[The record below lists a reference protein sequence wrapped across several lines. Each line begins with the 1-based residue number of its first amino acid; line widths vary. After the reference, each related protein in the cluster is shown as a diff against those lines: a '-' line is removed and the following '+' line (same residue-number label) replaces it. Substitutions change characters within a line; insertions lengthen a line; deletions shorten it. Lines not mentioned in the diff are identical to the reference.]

1 MPAYKDEKRGTW
13 YVRFRYT
20 DWTGKRVETTKR
32 GFAKKGDAQ
41 KYEDEAKREKTA
53 AAGMTFGELYKI
65 YLEDARHRLR
75 QTTIIT
81 KETIIE
87 KHVLNYFTA
96 SLLENISAAN
106 IRQWQTS
113 LIKKGM
119 APTYIHFIQSQFSA
133 VMNYAV
139 KYYGLPSNPIKI
151 AGPVGKTKAPVMDYW
166 TIDEYQKYMAAE
178 TSPLHRAAIM
188 ILFWAGLRCGE
199 MLALTPADVDTE
211 KRILR
216 VNKTYHYI
224 GKGREFTTPPKTPG
238 SIRDVTIPSVV
249 LDAIQALSKK
259 MYGEPDRIIPISAEA
274 LRQHFD
280 YIIRK
285 AGIKRIR
292 IHDLRH
298 SHASYLI
305 NKNVPIKIIS
315 ARLGHDNVE
324 TTLRTYAHIYK
335 DTEAT
340 VSEMLEED
348 AKKLFCG
355 QTAVKQK

>member
-41 KYEDEAKREKTA
+41 KYEEAAKREKTA

-65 YLEDARHRLR
+65 YIEDARHRLR
-75 QTTIIT
+75 ESTIYT
-81 KETIIE
+81 KEAIIE
-87 KHVLNYFTA
+87 KHVLKYFESA
-96 SLLENISAAN
+96 LLENISPAN
-106 IRQWQTS
+106 IRQWQTE
-113 LIKKGM
+113 LLKQEI
-119 APTYIHFIQSQFSA
+119 APTHIHYIQAQFSA
-133 VMNYAV
+133 VMNYGV
-139 KYYGLPSNPIKI
+139 KYYGLSSNPIKI
-151 AGPVGKTKAPVMDYW
+151 AGAIGKTKSPVMKYW
-166 TIDEYQKYMAAE
+166 TIEEFQKYMEAE
-178 TSPLHRAAIM
+178 NSPLHRAAIM
-188 ILFWAGLRCGE
+188 VLFWAGLRCGE

-211 KRILR
+211 KKTLR

-238 SIRDVTIPSVV
+238 SIRDVAAPSVV
-249 LDAIQALSKK
+249 FDAINEYRDKLYAP
-259 MYGEPDRIIPISAEA
+259 PDRIFPISSEA

-280 YIIRK
+280 LITKR
-285 AGIKRIR
+285 AGLQRIR
-292 IHDLRH
+292 LHDLRH

-315 ARLGHDNVE
+315 SRLGHDNIE

-335 DTEAT
+335 NTEAA

-348 AKKLFCG
+348 AKKIFCG
-355 QTAVKQK
+355 QNEVKQK